1 MTMLMTLAM
10 LLQATNAAPA
20 AVDWR
25 VAPLAVGRWRYSAV
39 AGGSQAA
46 WTDGAGTV
54 QLTISC
60 ALASRRVVIGRT
72 GGGLPLTVSAT
83 GATRMLTSPSL
94 VPTDPLLDQLA
105 FSRGRFAVAAPGTAL
120 LVVPS
125 WPEPFRAIEDCRR

>member
-10 LLQATNAAPA
+10 LLQATNAAPVG
-20 AVDWR
+20 VDWR
-25 VAPLAVGRWRYSAV
+25 VAPLAVGRWRYAAV

-72 GGGLPLTVSAT
+72 GSGVPLTVSTT
-83 GATRMLTSPSL
+83 GATRLLTSPSL
-94 VPTDPLLDQLA
+94 VPTDPLLDQIA
-105 FSRGRFAVAAPGTAL
+105 FSRGRFAVAAPGAAL

-125 WPEPFRAIEDCRR
+125 WPEPSRAIEDCRR